1 MVEVC
6 QAYKTKKI
14 MNIKDVQEHPSAI
27 FLISAVTGVTLRE
40 MIGETRKQ
48 PIASYRQVLIW
59 FLWYEGIHIDGIT
72 ETTGRDRT
80 TILYAVKRV
89 DDLIQVRDKSTI
101 NLISRINLLK
111 KEIKLMDKNNIL
123 TL

>member
-59 FLWYEGIHIDGIT
+59 FLWNEGVPLDGIT

-111 KEIKLMDKNNIL
+111 KEIK
-123 TL
+123 

>member
-1 MVEVC
+1 
-6 QAYKTKKI
+6 

-59 FLWYEGIHIDGIT
+59 FLWYEGIHIEGIT

-111 KEIKLMDKNNIL
+111 KEIK
-123 TL
+123 